1 MLREGQVISG
11 SLGEGVGKMTPRGG
25 QHAGA
30 GDGWGGG
37 SLESLDSAWASTLSI
52 SRWDTCPSS

>member
-11 SLGEGVGKMTPRGG
+11 SLGQGVGKMTLRGG

-37 SLESLDSAWASTLSI
+37 SLESLDSACVLK
-52 SRWDTCPSS
+52 